1 MSGRLG
7 RLRGAHRDT
16 QGQSL
21 VEVALVLPLLLLLV
35 LGMVDVGRI
44 YALKVAVT
52 NAAREAAIY
61 AARDPGATLSGIC
74 QRARDE
80 MGAGPAADPCNGT
93 VIVVTCFRGGQLCD
107 PAISAG
113 NPYDHR
119 SDGAGVAI
127 TVRYTTSLLTGYL
140 VGLGLPAKPI
150 VSATASAPGLS
161 P

>member
-1 MSGRLG
+1 VGSGWG
-7 RLRGAHRDT
+7 QRLRDDDK
-16 QGQSL
+16 GQSL
-21 VEVALVLPLLLLLV
+21 VEVALVLPLLLLIV

-61 AARDPGATLSGIC
+61 AARDPATTVAEIC

-80 MGAGPAADPCNGT
+80 MSAGTSADPCGAGPSAT
-93 VIVVTCFRGGQLCD
+93 LRISCFREGQSCD
-107 PAISAG
+107 AVG
-113 NPYDHR
+113 VR
-119 SDGAGVAI
+119 GADV
-127 TVRYTTSLLTGYL
+127 TVKVRFTASLLTGYL
-140 VGLGLPAKPI
+140 AGRALPLAPV